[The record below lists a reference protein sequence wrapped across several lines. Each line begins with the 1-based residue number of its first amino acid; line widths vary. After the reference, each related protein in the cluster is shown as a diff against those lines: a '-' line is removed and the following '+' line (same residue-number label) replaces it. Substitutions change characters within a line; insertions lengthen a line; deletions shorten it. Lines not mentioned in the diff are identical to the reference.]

1 MDANALSSML
11 GGGAGAGGG
20 LGGLDMQ
27 QLQNMM
33 GGMGGGFP
41 AVPAVANPE
50 EAYAE
55 QLTQLRV
62 SAVFKVHICNTRI
75 AELIMLMLVDHRMHT
90 SFKGEGHLVSFE
102 FQKLEAEQVACTNEM
117 FVQEMGF
124 YDQAENIRVLQ
135 TTGGNVQAAVDR
147 LLNQP

>member
-41 AVPAVANPE
+41 AVPEVANPE

-62 SAVFKVHICNTRI
+62 SAVLKVHICNTRI
-75 AELIMLMLVDHRMHT
+75 AELIMLMLLDHAY
-90 SFKGEGHLVSFE
+90 E
-102 FQKLEAEQVACTNEM
+102 FQTRGSPGQL
-117 FVQEMGF
+117 
-124 YDQAENIRVLQ
+124 
-135 TTGGNVQAAVDR
+135 
-147 LLNQP
+147 